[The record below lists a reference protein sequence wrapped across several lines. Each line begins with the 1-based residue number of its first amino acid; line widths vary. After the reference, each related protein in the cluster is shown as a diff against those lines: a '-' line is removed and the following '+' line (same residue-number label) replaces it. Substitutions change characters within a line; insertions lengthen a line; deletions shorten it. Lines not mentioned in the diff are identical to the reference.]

1 MFKKKYLKNLLI
13 FIFLV
18 VAVIIIMNFSEHN
31 FKRAVQACMAGGQLD
46 KDVVFNSVED
56 AKKFC
61 EDKIRNKDK

>member
-61 EDKIRNKDK
+61 EDKIRNKGK